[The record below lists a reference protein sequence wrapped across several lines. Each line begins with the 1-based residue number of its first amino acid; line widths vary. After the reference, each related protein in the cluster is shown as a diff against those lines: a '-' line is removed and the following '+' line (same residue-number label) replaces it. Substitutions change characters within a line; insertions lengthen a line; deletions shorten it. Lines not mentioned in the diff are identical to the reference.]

1 MNILLIRLM
10 GLGDVA
16 SILVPAVRIY
26 KQRYA
31 NATITALTYQAGGE
45 IMALHPEVDDV
56 ICLDTAQWP
65 DDLLPA
71 VTQFMQ
77 LGESIAAK
85 QFDLIVNLDTWFMP
99 CFLAR
104 ALQDAGIKTQG
115 NYLNQSIEAFM
126 KMAIGGDISQGYF
139 DKPGHYMAST
149 FPRMQQWTIPW
160 WDQYPNTGYPD
171 FYLRECCG
179 FSETLN
185 MRLPCSPDKDLLN
198 DAAGRPIVALSMR
211 GRAEYKNYRHTAQL
225 TEQLG
230 SSGVYCWSQFDG
242 SVSMQTTLNR
252 LNASQLLLT
261 VPTSTQWLGRLAGCP
276 SLVLSGPMSP
286 KLLDAEFWPPQR
298 THCQYC
304 YRESHC
310 PEHRNFE
317 CMETAPE
324 TLADQV
330 LDILQSAS

>member
-16 SILVPAVRIY
+16 SILVPAVHIY
-26 KQRYA
+26 KQRYS
-31 NATITALTYQAGGE
+31 NAAITALTYQAGGE

-71 VTQFMQ
+71 ITQFMQ

-104 ALQDAGIKTQG
+104 ALRDAGIETQG
-115 NYLNQSIEAFM
+115 NYLNQSIEDFM
-126 KMAIGGDISQGYF
+126 KKAISGEISQGFF

-160 WDQYPNTGYPD
+160 WDQHPNTGYPD

-179 FSETLN
+179 FSESLD
-185 MRLPCSPDKDLLN
+185 MQLPCSPDKHLLN
-198 DAAGRPIVALSMR
+198 EAGGRPIVALSMQ
-211 GRAEYKNYRHTAQL
+211 GRAEYKNYRHSEQL
-225 TEQLG
+225 TEQLE
-230 SSGVYCWSQFDG
+230 SSGV
-242 SVSMQTTLNR
+242 
-252 LNASQLLLT
+252 
-261 VPTSTQWLGRLAGCP
+261 
-276 SLVLSGPMSP
+276 
-286 KLLDAEFWPPQR
+286 
-298 THCQYC
+298 
-304 YRESHC
+304 
-310 PEHRNFE
+310 
-317 CMETAPE
+317 
-324 TLADQV
+324 
-330 LDILQSAS
+330 